1 MARLTERRADDAE
14 SNLVFLLGAYS
25 RCGREMNA
33 ATASA
38 EAAGA
43 SEAAKAAGLRVW
55 EACNACRGLLVSY
68 SGNCLLYDMFSDTA
82 GARERG
88 KLQLLDAVASGA
100 AGSEFLDEFGARF
113 EDDGLPELLTPAI
126 LELHRKLSQMSPLAE
141 FDEPMETF
149 QRLVAS
155 KPFARAA
162 TRLPN
167 WLPPGSDGR
176 AMEGSSVIGG
186 FLRVSPI
193 PDIFPTQPDV
203 RLQCFSGLGDLT
215 PRRHVEIANNVTSL
229 QLTMRRVHERQ
240 HRLVLG
246 FLRSG
251 DTREAML
258 QWFAETLR
266 RNLGRSKL
274 QINPILTASHGFMLN
289 LSMVLLML
297 CEPFLEGGKG
307 REKIE
312 WDYLVQGRLDNA
324 EETKC
329 IEADGAAGSSGAM
342 ATEGKLGSEPRK
354 FHFICECF
362 FLTLKALQLGSMKV
376 VRESLETI
384 KEVQRR
390 NRRLKELQAMEQT
403 MGGGAGRVRQEINAQ
418 TTAIEQCKQIQ
429 LCYESAV
436 NSEHLMGLT
445 MSFYRLVGEVL
456 QPLAGGGDSS
466 PARMDLETFTA
477 APDSLKFFSTLPEY
491 VPEDMVEFLL
501 YASNLA
507 SQGHSAASL
516 VDPSSLAQPMDLMTV
531 LVGSPQYLKNPYL
544 RAKMVDVMHVFLPAV
559 QEHTQRGHR
568 DPLRYVAIF
577 ERSPTVQKLL
587 IPHLLHLYV
596 NIEFTGSHNVFYDK
610 FNIRYHIGELLEY
623 LWQVP
628 CHREAWKSVAAATTE
643 GFYLKFL
650 NMLVND
656 AIYLLDEALKKLP
669 EVRETIAAMAAPSWA
684 TLGAEERSQREGTLR
699 QNESHL
705 RQDLVLAGVHTRML
719 QYSSS
724 EVTRPFL
731 VPQMVERVANMLN
744 YFLAYLAG
752 PERKKLRVDNP
763 EKYDWDPKQVLSQI
777 VSVYAHLARA
787 DPEGAL
793 PRAVALD
800 QRSYTKE
807 IFDEASRLSRQHM
820 LLGAGLQ
827 DAFED
832 LCRRAEAAKEAE
844 LQEEEDLGD
853 APDEFLDP
861 IQYTLMRDPVL
872 LPGSGTIIDRPTI
885 QRHLLSDPTD
895 PFNRSSLSEE
905 MLEPAVELKGRIED
919 WIRNQKARRS

>member
-1 MARLTERRADDAE
+1 MARLTERRADDDE

-186 FLRVSPI
+186 FLWVSPI

-456 QPLAGGGDSS
+456 QPLAGGGIPAPLGWTLRLSQRPPTASS
-466 PARMDLETFTA
+466 SFQPFQSMCRRIWW
-477 APDSLKFFSTLPEY
+477 SSCSTPL
-491 VPEDMVEFLL
+491 
-501 YASNLA
+501 
-507 SQGHSAASL
+507 
-516 VDPSSLAQPMDLMTV
+516 TW
-531 LVGSPQYLKNPYL
+531 
-544 RAKMVDVMHVFLPAV
+544 
-559 QEHTQRGHR
+559 
-568 DPLRYVAIF
+568 PLR
-577 ERSPTVQKLL
+577 
-587 IPHLLHLYV
+587 
-596 NIEFTGSHNVFYDK
+596 D
-610 FNIRYHIGELLEY
+610 
-623 LWQVP
+623 
-628 CHREAWKSVAAATTE
+628 
-643 GFYLKFL
+643 
-650 NMLVND
+650 
-656 AIYLLDEALKKLP
+656 
-669 EVRETIAAMAAPSWA
+669 
-684 TLGAEERSQREGTLR
+684 
-699 QNESHL
+699 
-705 RQDLVLAGVHTRML
+705 
-719 QYSSS
+719 
-724 EVTRPFL
+724 TRPPPL
-731 VPQMVERVANMLN
+731 
-744 YFLAYLAG
+744 
-752 PERKKLRVDNP
+752 
-763 EKYDWDPKQVLSQI
+763 WT
-777 VSVYAHLARA
+777 HL
-787 DPEGAL
+787 PWHS
-793 PRAVALD
+793 PW
-800 QRSYTKE
+800 T
-807 IFDEASRLSRQHM
+807 
-820 LLGAGLQ
+820 
-827 DAFED
+827 
-832 LCRRAEAAKEAE
+832 
-844 LQEEEDLGD
+844 
-853 APDEFLDP
+853 
-861 IQYTLMRDPVL
+861 
-872 LPGSGTIIDRPTI
+872 
-885 QRHLLSDPTD
+885 
-895 PFNRSSLSEE
+895 
-905 MLEPAVELKGRIED
+905 
-919 WIRNQKARRS
+919 